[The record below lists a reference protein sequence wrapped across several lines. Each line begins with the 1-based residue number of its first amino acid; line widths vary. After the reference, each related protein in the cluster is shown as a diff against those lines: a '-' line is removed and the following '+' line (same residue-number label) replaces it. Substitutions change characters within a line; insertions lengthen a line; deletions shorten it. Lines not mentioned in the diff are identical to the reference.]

1 MMPVRVVLDTSVLVS
16 ALLFHSGSLSWL
28 RGTWQSGHIL
38 PLVSRDALKELI
50 RVLTCPKF
58 ALSVSEQRDLL
69 DDYLPFCE
77 SVTVP
82 VPPPVVPECRDP
94 FDRPFLE
101 LALAGR
107 ADVMVT
113 GDADLLVLTGKFTV
127 PIQLCTDFKVSIH
140 ANPPRSETGA

>member
-38 PLVSRDALKELI
+38 LLVSRDTMKELI
-50 RVLTCPKF
+50 RVLTYPKF
-58 ALSVSEQRDLL
+58 ALSVVEQWDLL

-77 SVTVP
+77 SVTVS

-107 ADVMVT
+107 ADFMIT
-113 GDADLLVLTGKFTV
+113 GNADLPVLTGKFMV
-127 PIQLCTDFKVSIH
+127 PIQSCTDFALFDFHGK
-140 ANPPRSETGA
+140 EY